1 MKIRL
6 LFIAFS
12 IILSTACSA
21 QFFKPLPKPGGSAKF
36 GLAKVSADSTM
47 NSFRPVVAISALV
60 SNGTQLAGGFG
71 IGYGHYKW
79 DAASQSWVTQYSIA
93 AIGFLGT
100 DGIKITGT
108 GGLVF
113 GLPGTNGIISVGPG
127 YDFTGKQVVLL
138 TGVQIQFK

>member
-1 MKIRL
+1 MKFKL
-6 LFIAFS
+6 LLLSLAVIF
-12 IILSTACSA
+12 STACSA
-21 QFFKPLPKPGGSAKF
+21 QLFKPLPKPGGSAKF
-36 GLAKVSADSTM
+36 GLAKVAADSTM

-71 IGYGHYKW
+71 FGLGHYRW
-79 DAASQSWVTQYSIA
+79 DASSQSWVTVYSIS

-100 DGIKITGT
+100 NGSSITGT